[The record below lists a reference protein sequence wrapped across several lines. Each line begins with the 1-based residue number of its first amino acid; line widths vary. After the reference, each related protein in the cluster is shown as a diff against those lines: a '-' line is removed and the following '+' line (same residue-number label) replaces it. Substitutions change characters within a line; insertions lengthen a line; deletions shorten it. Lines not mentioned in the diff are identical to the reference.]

1 MVIDLFVTMDLVSIF
16 DNISTFIKNAF
27 KLIKMLIDALASLP
41 SIIADSFSILGRFST
56 VFPAF
61 IWFLVIFAFGTGIIC
76 KIIKWK

>member
-1 MVIDLFVTMDLVSIF
+1 MLFVTMDLVSIF

-56 VFPAF
+56 VFRLLYG
-61 IWFLVIFAFGTGIIC
+61 FLLFLHLVPELYV
-76 KIIKWK
+76 KL

>member
-1 MVIDLFVTMDLVSIF
+1 MLFVSMDLVSIF

-41 SIIADSFSILGRFST
+41 SIIADSFSILARFST
-56 VFPAF
+56 IFPPF